1 MRKVLSVLAFILL
14 FFIIY
19 FLQLNFFSWFD
30 IANVKPN
37 LFVVL
42 ILFIG
47 LFADKKIAAVFGFF
61 MGIYLD
67 ILTSK
72 QVGISAIVF
81 VFLGYICGFLD
92 KSFSKESKITIIL
105 MVLGGTLL
113 YEVVVFIYT
122 SILNNIPL
130 DLLGFLRVLSIELIF
145 NALLTIILDP
155 LIKKYGVVLE
165 RIFKNNI
172 KKEISSTLLK
182 FS

>member
-1 MRKVLSVLAFILL
+1 MRKVLSVLAFIAG
-14 FFIIY
+14 FYVIY

-47 LFADKKIAAVFGFF
+47 LFANKKVAAFFGFF

-67 ILTSK
+67 VLTSK
-72 QVGISAIVF
+72 QVGISAIMF
-81 VFLGYICGFLD
+81 AFIGYICGFLD

-105 MVLGGTLL
+105 MVLGSTLI
-113 YEVVVFIYT
+113 YEIVVFAYI
-122 SILNNIPL
+122 SIVNSIPL
-130 DLLGFLRVLSIELIF
+130 DLLGFLRILCIELIF

-155 LIKKYGVVLE
+155 VIKKCGAILE
-165 RIFKNNI
+165 RIFKN
-172 KKEISSTLLK
+172 KISTSYLLT
-182 FS
+182 S